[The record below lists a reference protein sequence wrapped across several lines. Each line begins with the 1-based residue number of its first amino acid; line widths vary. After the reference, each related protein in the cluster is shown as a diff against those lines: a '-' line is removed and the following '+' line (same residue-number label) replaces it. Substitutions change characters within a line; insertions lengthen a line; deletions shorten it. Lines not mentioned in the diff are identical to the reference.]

1 MLEKLFHISLKL
13 VFQILN
19 FLSSWMQTSHT
30 FTAEK
35 TSKNLETITT
45 VTHHAYNQSHPFW
58 KNN

>member
-19 FLSSWMQTSHT
+19 VLSSWMQTSHT

-35 TSKNLETITT
+35 TSKKLETITT
-45 VTHHAYNQSHPFW
+45 VTHHAYN
-58 KNN
+58 